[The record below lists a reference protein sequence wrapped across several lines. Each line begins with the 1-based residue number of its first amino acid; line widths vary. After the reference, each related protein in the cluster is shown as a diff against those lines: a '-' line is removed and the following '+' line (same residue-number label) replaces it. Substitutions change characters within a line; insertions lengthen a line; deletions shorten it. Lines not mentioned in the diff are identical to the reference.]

1 MKIVIMPSWYESSEN
16 EQEGAFFRDQAEALY
31 KAGNEV
37 TVIVAHI
44 VNWPYKDRKKWY
56 KISEYNKRGIRVIY
70 TKIPTF
76 GLSSISPVFFAMFT
90 LSYQRLFNY
99 FLRDS
104 SADIV
109 YAHSFWPA
117 GYAAIKIKDKYG
129 IPVVIQEHRST
140 INNET
145 IPKSSWKYLKKTV
158 EEADLFWAVS
168 RHLKDVIEKKT
179 HIFSKIDVMPNMVNP
194 IFFERRNRKEHEK
207 VIFLSIGNLIP
218 IKKMDLLIETF
229 KNTLLKDSELWIVG
243 DGPERQKLQQII
255 DNNIGNKVR
264 LLGKK
269 NKAEIADLMNIS
281 DIFVMVSESETFGV
295 VYIEALAMGIPVV
308 AAKNGGADDI
318 IDYNNGILI
327 DVNNKA
333 QLKKALYNIRNQYL
347 QYNTNEIS
355 KSCWNKYSSEVIV
368 EKQMHAFSNLVG
380 HLKNEKE

>member
-1 MKIVIMPSWYESSEN
+1 
-16 EQEGAFFRDQAEALY
+16 
-31 KAGNEV
+31 
-37 TVIVAHI
+37 
-44 VNWPYKDRKKWY
+44 
-56 KISEYNKRGIRVIY
+56 
-70 TKIPTF
+70 
-76 GLSSISPVFFAMFT
+76 
-90 LSYQRLFNY
+90 
-99 FLRDS
+99 
-104 SADIV
+104 
-109 YAHSFWPA
+109 
-117 GYAAIKIKDKYG
+117 
-129 IPVVIQEHRST
+129 
-140 INNET
+140 
-145 IPKSSWKYLKKTV
+145 
-158 EEADLFWAVS
+158 
-168 RHLKDVIEKKT
+168 
-179 HIFSKIDVMPNMVNP
+179 MPNMVNP